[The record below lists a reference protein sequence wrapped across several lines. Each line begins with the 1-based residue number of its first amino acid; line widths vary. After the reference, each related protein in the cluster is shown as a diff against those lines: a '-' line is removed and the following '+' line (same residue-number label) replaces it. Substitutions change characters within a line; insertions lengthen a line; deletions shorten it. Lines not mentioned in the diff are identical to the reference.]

1 MYNNRIDLKGN
12 LTREPEYKD
21 IKGTKLLT
29 FRIAVNESVGKDK
42 EETTYIDVEAWRNHS
57 DYAESVGLKKGDRV
71 HVTGRIKPNT
81 WTDKETGANR
91 EKLSVAAQTFSKVY
105 KPASRSASSVPDAKA
120 TSLGIDQVTF

>member
-42 EETTYIDVEAWRNHS
+42 EVTTYIDVEAWRNHS
-57 DYAESVGLKKGDRV
+57 DYAQSVSLTKGDRV
-71 HVTGRIKPNT
+71 HVTGRIKPNN

-105 KPASRSASSVPDAKA
+105 KPAQKSTSVPSS
-120 TSLGIDQVTF
+120 TMTEERPEEQVTF